1 MNLLARLDALARS
14 NANATSAKAATA
26 SESGSE
32 CSQVSQLS
40 HSQTTSSNPSRDSD
54 FRAFRSFRV
63 QDGETAAS
71 ALERLAILR
80 CIDWGAAHSEME
92 PGDLDRGCEQL
103 LADEGDGIEVAG
115 ADSWLRLLEQ
125 RAFQFGWASRS
136 SAILHA
142 SDAPDGES
150 GSVAK
155 EAR

>member
-1 MNLLARLDALARS
+1 MNLLACLDALARS

-26 SESGSE
+26 SENGCE

-40 HSQTTSSNPSRDSD
+40 HSQTTSSSLSRDSD

-92 PGDLDRGCEQL
+92 SGDLDRGCEQL
-103 LADEGDGIEVAG
+103 LADEGDGFEVAG
-115 ADSWLRLLEQ
+115 VDSWLRLLEQ

-136 SAILHA
+136 SAIRHA
-142 SDAPDGES
+142 LDVREGES
-150 GSVAK
+150 GTVAK
-155 EAR
+155 QAR